1 MFLPLCS
8 PFTPTCVG
16 SSLSPL
22 FVLHRDEE
30 KLKTQILGLVSE
42 YAMVGGRLIRFPK
55 CLPFSLLDPCLIRWA
70 SAFLSFSGCISSLV
84 DDAMMMHSRQRMGR
98 SWRSFLGRDISVL
111 THVCCLIECP
121 VDNREQIM
129 LAVWCSAK
137 AAYLDIFPKLKAPVL
152 DNYSR
157 PRDGSLLMF
166 FCGREVSVLT
176 DVCCLIECPANNH
189 EQLC

>member
-1 MFLPLCS
+1 MLSHSLLLLWVRLSLP
-8 PFTPTCVG
+8 
-16 SSLSPL
+16 SSFFIVMKKSWRPGLLDLS
-22 FVLHRDEE
+22 
-30 KLKTQILGLVSE
+30 LKTQWLE
-42 YAMVGGRLIRFPK
+42 VGSFASQSACLFPFWT
-55 CLPFSLLDPCLIRWA
+55 L
-70 SAFLSFSGCISSLV
+70 FLSVELLLFWVSRGAFPLLLTTRWWCMV
-84 DDAMMMHSRQRMGR
+84 DRGWVALDVLF
-98 SWRSFLGRDISVL
+98 WGRDVSVL